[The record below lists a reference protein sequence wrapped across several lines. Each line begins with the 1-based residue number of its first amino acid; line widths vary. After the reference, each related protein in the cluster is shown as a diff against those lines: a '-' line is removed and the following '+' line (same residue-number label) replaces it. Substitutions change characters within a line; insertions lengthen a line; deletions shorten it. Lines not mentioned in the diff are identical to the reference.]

1 MPTSNLFGAESNA
14 FGNIFTYLG
23 FPLSR
28 ELCDE
33 LDAVVMGVPYDLAT
47 TGRSGTR
54 FGPTAIRQA
63 SAQLRWEEKR
73 FPWRFALRDSFKVQD
88 YGDLDFEEGNSDEML
103 SLVQAHANRIISAGK
118 KLITLGGDHFISLPL
133 LRALHANYGQVSLL
147 HFDAHTDTE
156 ASDAKYNHG
165 AMFYHAANEGLYDPA
180 ASVQVG
186 IRTEYDYDTHPITVL
201 DSSWVNNH
209 SVEEVVARIKSVI
222 GDRPVYLSFDI
233 DCLDPAFAPGT
244 GTPVA
249 GGLSSDRA
257 LQIIRGLQGL
267 NIVGMDLMEVS
278 PAYDH
283 ADITALAA
291 ATLVLD
297 MLYLLASQKVG
308 VQG

>member
-1 MPTSNLFGAESNA
+1 MPTSNLFGAESNT
-14 FGNIFTYLG
+14 FSNIFTYLG
-23 FPLSR
+23 LPLSR
-28 ELCDE
+28 ELAAE

-54 FGPTAIRQA
+54 FGPTGIRQA
-63 SAQLRWEEKR
+63 SSQLRWEAKR
-73 FPWRFALRDSFKVQD
+73 FPWRFALSERFKVQD

-103 SLVQAHANRIISAGK
+103 ALVQAHASRILAAGK
-118 KLITLGGDHFISLPL
+118 KLVTLGGDHFISLPL
-133 LRALHANYGQVSLL
+133 LRAVHETYGQVALL

-165 AMFYHAANEGLYDPA
+165 AMFYHADKEGLYDPA

-186 IRTEYDYDTHPITVL
+186 IRTEYDYDTHTMTVL
-201 DSSWVNNH
+201 DASWVNNH
-209 SVEEVVARIKSVI
+209 STEQVIERIKSVI
-222 GDRPVYLSFDI
+222 GERPVYLSFDI

-249 GGLSSDRA
+249 GGLTSDRA
-257 LQIIRGLQGL
+257 LQIIRSLGDL

-283 ADITALAA
+283 ADVTSLAA
-291 ATLVLD
+291 ATLVLE
-297 MLYLLASQKVG
+297 MLYLLASQKEA
-308 VQG
+308 